1 LAPQELSCGVLFCRA
16 TLRLRKLVVPC
27 FGKAKQVHSM
37 ADPNGGAELAAA
49 ESNSADRDVF
59 TIGELARECGITART
74 LRFYEEKGLLTP
86 RRDGLERLYSRRD
99 RARLKYVLMGKN
111 VGFSLDEVRE
121 MLDLYDVG
129 DGQETQLKVAL
140 AKFHERIARLERQ
153 RGEIERVIGELRRA
167 SETVESML
175 GGGAKPRVRMK
186 AARSEAA
193 REDNRRS

>member
-1 LAPQELSCGVLFCRA
+1 
-16 TLRLRKLVVPC
+16 
-27 FGKAKQVHSM
+27 M

-140 AKFHERIARLERQ
+140 AKFHERIARLEHQ

-186 AARSEAA
+186 AARSETA